1 MIIHKIKMINF
12 RCFQNKT
19 IDFENKSVVLLSAAN
34 GIGKTTTIDA
44 IEWCLTGNI
53 GRLKT
58 TFDTRSTNEAD
69 RRMNTDG
76 ILKNRNAKSKE
87 NIIVSL
93 WLYDGEKERI
103 LCAVFYGN
111 DAAGYRYVIGSR
123 TQDLRA
129 FSKML
134 NAAFEGR
141 GGGKPEMVQ
150 GTVKGEAGKIREWIQ
165 KIAEELSYEK

>member
-1 MIIHKIKMINF
+1 MP
-12 RCFQNKT
+12 C
-19 IDFENKSVVLLSAAN
+19 VL
-34 GIGKTTTIDA
+34 
-44 IEWCLTGNI
+44 
-53 GRLKT
+53 
-58 TFDTRSTNEAD
+58 
-69 RRMNTDG
+69 
-76 ILKNRNAKSKE
+76 
-87 NIIVSL
+87 
-93 WLYDGEKERI
+93 EKERI

>member
-1 MIIHKIKMINF
+1 MNL
-12 RCFQNKT
+12 
-19 IDFENKSVVLLSAAN
+19 VLDH
-34 GIGKTTTIDA
+34 GK
-44 IEWCLTGNI
+44 
-53 GRLKT
+53 R
-58 TFDTRSTNEAD
+58 
-69 RRMNTDG
+69 
-76 ILKNRNAKSKE
+76 
-87 NIIVSL
+87 
-93 WLYDGEKERI
+93 
-103 LCAVFYGN
+103 LCAVFGG
-111 DAAGYRYVIGSR
+111 DEERGFRYVIGSR